1 MRQKI
6 YATQQIAEELI
17 REAIAIWK
25 QGNQAEHMEG
35 LEKDPVVSL
44 LMTALAYQEYVAEG
58 ELERLKNEVLDD
70 LTQMLI
76 PYDLTHAKPASMLI
90 QTATE
95 SSVAEMEL
103 NSQHT
108 FVVGTTDIQFIPL
121 LKTKVFNVN
130 IKSIERLDARRWK
143 VSLAF
148 KEPVSSL
155 GGLAFVVD
163 GQDFKDLEITQGG
176 RNVELVKPWQ
186 YANLPVADC
195 FSVDT
200 QLYNTSL
207 AFDASTTW
215 FDLFA
220 QHNRRM
226 FVVDVWQSEQTK
238 QFTDQVSLIF
248 EFKGIDSDFVFDKSK
263 LLLNTTMLVNVAQR
277 SARLSPD
284 APIAYISGGEQLLHL
299 LRPSADQMYGNET
312 PFVVRRAAT
321 QRFNVNGLLR
331 LLHCMLDKY
340 STDYYAFMQVD
351 KMRGVLDGARLYQWL
366 SSLTR
371 YVESTPGAFSSGVY
385 LILKKAE
392 GREDEAIHVK
402 FLTTQGASVNAL
414 LDAKVGV
421 RVPAGLSASA
431 TTITGDFVPGCDE
444 VQGADAQNSLA
455 RYFLITGNRLVTPAD
470 LKVFCY
476 NELLQRYNIASSQIR
491 NISVRNQI
499 SADKW
504 TSGFETEV
512 TITLVNDIFIQR
524 SFTEKICQAEMI
536 LEKMIGVRSAS
547 MYPIRVSIEL
557 ERK

>member
-121 LKTKVFNVN
+121 LKTKVFNVS

-455 RYFLITGNRLVTPAD
+455 RYFLITSNRLVTPAD

>member
-6 YATQQIAEELI
+6 YATQQIAEELT

-121 LKTKVFNVN
+121 LKTKVFNVS

-215 FDLFA
+215 FDLFV

-248 EFKGIDSDFVFDKSK
+248 EFKGIDSNFVFDKSK

-444 VQGADAQNSLA
+444 VQGADAHNSLA